1 MVVVHRM
8 HYWDQVISGREEG
21 HGKGRRALTCACV
34 RASRQDKGDDK
45 RSALHQASVNGLEGT
60 VAKLLA
66 HGANAALEDEV
77 RACIYVQTG

>member
-1 MVVVHRM
+1 LVVVLRM
-8 HYWDQVISGREEG
+8 NYWDQVISGREEE

-34 RASRQDKGDDK
+34 RASRQDRDEM
-45 RSALHQASVNGLEGT
+45 RSALHQASEDGLAGT